1 MDGGVAGTVVGGILG
16 FLASLIPEI
25 FAFLRERKGKCPETS
40 TTGTNGAVV
49 AEEELVAPVP
59 QGATYDPAS
68 QAERRIP
75 YTPLDVLRSSVR
87 PVITYVFFGAFIGL
101 KLMSMHHAI
110 WYDHTKVVDV
120 LPIIWDEGTE
130 ALFALVLAF
139 WFGSRAI
146 AHVRRK

>member
-1 MDGGVAGTVVGGILG
+1 MDGGVAGTVVGGVFG

-25 FAFLRERKGKCPETS
+25 FAFLRERKGVQS
-40 TTGTNGAVV
+40 TAGTNGSVV
-49 AEEELVAPVP
+49 AEGEISTPAQDVS
-59 QGATYDPAS
+59 YDPAS
-68 QAERRIP
+68 QADRRIA

-101 KLMSMHHAI
+101 KLTAMHYAV
-110 WYDHTKVVDV
+110 WYDHTKVVDI

-146 AHVRRK
+146 AHIRRK

>member
-25 FAFLRERKGKCPETS
+25 FAFLRERRGLPTD
-40 TTGTNGAVV
+40 TTAGTNGSVV
-49 AEEELVAPVP
+49 AEGELDEAGVP
-59 QGATYDPAS
+59 ATYYDPS
-68 QAERRIP
+68 KQADRRIA

-110 WYDHTKVVDV
+110 WYDHTKVVDI

-146 AHVRRK
+146 AHIRRK